1 VPWNL
6 THGDI
11 ERIAIGAGILGTG
24 GGGNPYRGM
33 VQAKIQLDEGR
44 TLQVVRLDELPDDA
58 LVAPLGGMGAP
69 TVGLEKLGR
78 GDEGKRAIEMLC
90 EYLGVE
96 VAATIPIE
104 VGGSNSF
111 VPLIAGAQL
120 GLPTVDADGMGRA
133 FPEWSMISFYFD
145 GVAPSPVVMTDSLDR
160 KIIIEGVDT
169 PQSLERI
176 GRAICVQLGGRAMVA
191 DRPISVRRLR
201 EVAIP
206 DTLTFA
212 HRIGDAVLEA
222 QRRGTDPIGAVCAV
236 AGSVVLFS
244 GKITDVDRRF
254 ERGYN
259 VGRLRMVGSESW
271 QGAAATI
278 DLQNEFLIFRID
290 DQVRAIVPDLIT
302 MVDSERGTPITTEV
316 VRYGLRVTIIGIPA
330 SAQLTTPQALTCV
343 GPAAFGYD
351 LPYTPL
357 RPAPVPRE
365 QGDAAPF
372 DLPASPTSAKPT
384 K

>member
-1 VPWNL
+1 MSWNL

-33 VQAKIQLDEGR
+33 LQAKIELDEGR

-58 LVAPLGGMGAP
+58 LVVPLGGMGAP

-120 GLPTVDADGMGRA
+120 GLPAVDADGMGRA

-160 KIIIEGVDT
+160 KIIIERVDT
-169 PQSLERI
+169 PQELERI

-201 EVAIP
+201 EVAISG
-206 DTLTFA
+206 TLTLA

-222 QRRGTDPIGAVCAV
+222 QRHGADPVAAVCAV
-236 AGSVVLFS
+236 AGGVVLFG
-244 GKITDVDRRF
+244 GKITDVERRF

-259 VGRLRMVGSESW
+259 VGRLRMAGSGRW
-271 QGAAATI
+271 QGATATI
-278 DLQNEFLIFRID
+278 ELQNEFLILRID
-290 DQVRAIVPDLIT
+290 DQIRAIVPDLIT

-316 VRYGLRVTIIGIPA
+316 VRYGLRVTIIGIGA
-330 SAQLTTPQALTCV
+330 AAQLTTAQALKCV
-343 GPAAFGYD
+343 GPQAFGYE

-357 RPAPVPRE
+357 RPESRSS
-365 QGDAAPF
+365 G
-372 DLPASPTSAKPT
+372 T
-384 K
+384 

>member
-1 VPWNL
+1 MEDRVSWNL
-6 THGDI
+6 THGDV

-33 VQAKIQLDEGR
+33 LHAKIQLDEGR
-44 TLQVVRLDELPDDA
+44 TLQVVRLEELPDDV

-69 TVGLEKLGR
+69 TVGLEKIGR
-78 GDEGKRAIEMLC
+78 GDEGKRAVEMLC

-169 PQSLERI
+169 PQVLERI

-191 DRPISVRRLR
+191 DRPIAVRRLR
-201 EVAIP
+201 EMAIP
-206 DTLTFA
+206 ATLTLA

-222 QRRGTDPIGAVCAV
+222 QRHGTDPIGAICAL
-236 AGSVVLFS
+236 AGGVVLFS

-259 VGRLRMVGSESW
+259 VGRLSMAGTGRW
-271 QGAAATI
+271 QGATATI
-278 DLQNEFLIFRID
+278 ELQNEFLIFRIGE
-290 DQVRAIVPDLIT
+290 QIRAIVPDLIT

-316 VRYGLRVTIIGIPA
+316 VRYGLRVTIIGITAPVQLT
-330 SAQLTTPQALTCV
+330 SAQALRCV

-351 LPYTPL
+351 LPYIPL
-357 RPAPVPRE
+357 QPA
-365 QGDAAPF
+365 
-372 DLPASPTSAKPT
+372 
-384 K
+384 

>member
-1 VPWNL
+1 VPWNM
-6 THGDI
+6 TYADV

-33 VQAKIQLDEGR
+33 VQAKIELDHGR

-58 LVAPLGGMGAP
+58 LVAPVGGMGAP

-104 VGGSNSF
+104 VGGTNSF

-145 GVAPSPVVMTDSLDR
+145 GVAPSPVIMTDSLDR

-169 PQSLERI
+169 PQALEHI

-206 DTLTFA
+206 NTLTFT
-212 HRIGDAVLEA
+212 HRIGEAVLEA
-222 QRRGTDPIGAVCAV
+222 QRRGADPIGAVCAI
-236 AGSVVLFS
+236 AGGVVLFR
-244 GKITDVDRRF
+244 GNITDVDRRF

-259 VGRLRMVGSESW
+259 IGRLRMAGSGSW
-271 QGAAATI
+271 QGATATI
-278 DLQNEFLIFRID
+278 DLQNEFLVFRID
-290 DQVRAIVPDLIT
+290 DQIRAIVPDLIT

-316 VRYGLRVTIIGIPA
+316 VRYGLRVTVIGIPA
-330 SAQLTTPQALTCV
+330 PVQLRTPQALTCV
-343 GPAAFGYD
+343 GPTAFGYE

-357 RPAPVPRE
+357 QPVSALRE
-365 QGDAAPF
+365 
-372 DLPASPTSAKPT
+372 
-384 K
+384 

>member
-1 VPWNL
+1 M
-6 THGDI
+6 T
-11 ERIAIGAGILGTG
+11 
-24 GGGNPYRGM
+24 
-33 VQAKIQLDEGR
+33 
-44 TLQVVRLDELPDDA
+44 
-58 LVAPLGGMGAP
+58 
-69 TVGLEKLGR
+69 
-78 GDEGKRAIEMLC
+78 
-90 EYLGVE
+90 
-96 VAATIPIE
+96 
-104 VGGSNSF
+104 
-111 VPLIAGAQL
+111 
-120 GLPTVDADGMGRA
+120 
-133 FPEWSMISFYFD
+133 FYFD